1 MSYSKYEFLSVRTH
15 PSDVNEHCSAFN
27 DEFLIIYG
35 LWKKSSNLSF
45 WKNFFQTS
53 KFHFWKKIFYHLSN
67 VLGYFQ
73 SVYNDQNCPQN
84 FSAIL
89 TQRSHEHAQL
99 FLKKSKSHF
108 LTYGFHQTGVLRDE
122 FLWSEK
128 LFHQKVWVLKNI
140 LNIYN
145 VLISPKPMVLESL
158 L

>member
-1 MSYSKYEFLSVRTH
+1 MM
-15 PSDVNEHCSAFN
+15 
-27 DEFLIIYG
+27 
-35 LWKKSSNLSF
+35 SF
-45 WKNFFQTS
+45 WWFMDFEKNHKIWVCEIFFFVQTS
-53 KFHFWKKIFYHLSN
+53 KFHFWKKNFYHLNN
-67 VLGYFQ
+67 VLGCFLG
-73 SVYNDQNCPQN
+73 VYNDQNCPQN

-89 TQRSHEHAQL
+89 TQRSHEHTQL

-108 LTYGFHQTGVLRDE
+108 LTYYLHQPGVLRDE

>member
-1 MSYSKYEFLSVRTH
+1 M
-15 PSDVNEHCSAFN
+15 
-27 DEFLIIYG
+27 I
-35 LWKKSSNLSF
+35 SF
-45 WKNFFQTS
+45 WWFMDFEKNHKIWVCEKFFFQTS
-53 KFHFWKKIFYHLSN
+53 KFHFWKKIFYHLNN
-67 VLGYFQ
+67 VLRCFLG
-73 SVYNDQNCPQN
+73 VYNDQNSPQN

-89 TQRSHEHAQL
+89 TQRSHEPTQL

-108 LTYGFHQTGVLRDE
+108 LTYYLHQPGVLRDE

-145 VLISPKPMVLESL
+145 VLISSKPMVLESL